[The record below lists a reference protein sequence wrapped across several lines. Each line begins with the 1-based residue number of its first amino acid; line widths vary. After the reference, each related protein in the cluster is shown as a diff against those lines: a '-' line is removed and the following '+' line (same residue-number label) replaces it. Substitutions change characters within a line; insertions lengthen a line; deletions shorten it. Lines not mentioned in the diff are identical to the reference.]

1 VTARTV
7 LQKSKRGRILS
18 FIREKGQT
26 SRGEIAL
33 EFSMDKKVVSVIVDD
48 LLSERILAVSGFRDS
63 GSDPVRGRR
72 RELLAINGAHSAC
85 IGIDLGATHVT
96 GVLSDLAGTV
106 LDRAYFEVRPG
117 LSVDLILDQMK
128 TISARLLSREGETG
142 GVRAVGVCVPGF
154 VHPVRGVSLVAE
166 NIPGWRDVRVRE
178 IFQAE
183 IGRPVALEDSSR
195 AFATAER
202 WLGKCRGLRDFIA
215 LDLGYGIGM
224 GMYTGGA
231 LHTGSAWKSGEIG
244 HTIVDPEGMPCT
256 CGNRGCLETIASGR
270 AIARQAAD
278 GIRAG
283 RSPLLHELTHG
294 NPESVTAQDVALAS
308 GMKDPFSTRL
318 LQAAGNAVGLALA
331 NAVNLLNPSVVVLGG
346 GLVAAGPTLTDALA
360 SSLARCTMPGIRED
374 MRLELSELGDDG
386 SARGMALIAAEGVFE
401 GMSNG

>member
-1 VTARTV
+1 MARTV

-128 TISARLLSREGETG
+128 SISARLLSREGETG

-166 NIPGWRDVRVRE
+166 NIPGWRDAR
-178 IFQAE
+178 
-183 IGRPVALEDSSR
+183 
-195 AFATAER
+195 
-202 WLGKCRGLRDFIA
+202 
-215 LDLGYGIGM
+215 
-224 GMYTGGA
+224 
-231 LHTGSAWKSGEIG
+231 
-244 HTIVDPEGMPCT
+244 PEGRRP
-256 CGNRGCLETIASGR
+256 
-270 AIARQAAD
+270 
-278 GIRAG
+278 
-283 RSPLLHELTHG
+283 
-294 NPESVTAQDVALAS
+294 
-308 GMKDPFSTRL
+308 
-318 LQAAGNAVGLALA
+318 GL
-331 NAVNLLNPSVVVLGG
+331 
-346 GLVAAGPTLTDALA
+346 
-360 SSLARCTMPGIRED
+360 
-374 MRLELSELGDDG
+374 
-386 SARGMALIAAEGVFE
+386 
-401 GMSNG
+401 